1 MQAIRRRNL
10 QASKVHLRMNLPFR
24 HAASVSLLVLLGS
37 VEICAARPGKTLLV
51 VAHPDDEYYCAATIY
66 RMAVQLGG
74 TVDELIITNGEGGYR
89 YSTLA
94 EAYYKKPLTVEAVGR
109 RELPTIRR
117 REAINAGR
125 VLGIRTHYFLNQR
138 DKHFTTDSR
147 DAVDFGWNS
156 QLITSRILSLM
167 RTEHYRYVFSVLPR
181 ATTHGSHQEATSLAA
196 SAIQALPVNL
206 RPVLFGFDTDP
217 TRFTLTT
224 PLQQLQDWGAGYAYA
239 FDRTFSFGF
248 RNALTYQIVVD
259 WMIAEHKS
267 QGLLQTMNDK
277 EPKEYMWI
285 DRSSAPSAQTSADTL
300 FHVLN
305 EGLVHND
312 NRP

>member
-1 MQAIRRRNL
+1 MSITR
-10 QASKVHLRMNLPFR
+10 VFR
-24 HAASVSLLVLLGS
+24 HVASVLLFALVSS

-51 VAHPDDEYYCAATIY
+51 VAHPDDEYYCAATVY

-109 RELPTIRR
+109 EELPTIRR

-138 DKHFTTDSR
+138 DKHFTTDSK
-147 DAVDFGWNS
+147 DAADFGWDS
-156 QLITSRILSLM
+156 QLITSSIRKLVKH
-167 RTEHYRYVFSVLPR
+167 ERYQNVFSVLPR
-181 ATTHGSHQEATSLAA
+181 ATTHGSHQEATYLAA
-196 SAIQALPVNL
+196 SAIEGLPVNL
-206 RPVLFGFDTDP
+206 RPVLFGFDTDSAK
-217 TRFTLTT
+217 FTPAPNEQHL
-224 PLQQLQDWGAGYAYA
+224 PHWGTSYAYA
-239 FDRTFSFGF
+239 FDRTVGFGF

-277 EPKEYMWI
+277 EPREYVWV
-285 DRSSAPSAQTSADTL
+285 DFSSAPNAQALADTL
-300 FHVLN
+300 FRDLSS
-305 EGLVHND
+305 GLAHND
-312 NRP
+312 KHP